1 MARTLTFGVL
11 AALAALVQ
19 PAAARQWTDSTG
31 HYKTEAE
38 LVAFNDATAV
48 LKKENQKLVVVSLD
62 KLAAPDRAYVQSKE
76 ALEAV
81 HAATGKPQVWT
92 MRNGLKVVGKVVDY
106 GRKDITIQ
114 RRRGKIYVNDQ
125 LLENLPPIKQRMA
138 PKIIAH
144 FEKTPLETSKDLEKW
159 ILTLKGEP
167 RTYHLEGVVLE
178 LENGD
183 EHNVPFF
190 FFSDEDLK
198 VLQPGW
204 VRWTAA
210 EKQQAQHEQESLMLQ
225 AQAQAYQQDRRFQ
238 QQAAVMHLE
247 LQAYD
252 AGLFDLWEVSLF
264 PGRGGAGAPKVVVV
278 PARDSRTATI
288 EAMQR
293 YPGYVAGTVAKVS
306 RR

>member
-31 HYKTEAE
+31 HYKIDAE
-38 LVAFNDATAV
+38 LLGFNAATAV
-48 LKKENQKLVVVSLD
+48 LKKDNQQLVAVPLAKLS
-62 KLAAPDRAYVQSKE
+62 PQDRTYVQSKE
-76 ALEAV
+76 ALDAM
-81 HAATGKPQVWT
+81 HAAAGKQQVWT
-92 MRNGLKVVGKVVDY
+92 MRSGLKVVGKVVDY

-114 RRRGKIYVNDQ
+114 RRRGKVYVNDQ
-125 LLENLPPIKQRMA
+125 LLENLPPLKQRMA
-138 PKIIAH
+138 PKIITH
-144 FEKTPLETSKDLEKW
+144 FEKTPLETIKDVEKW

-204 VRWTAA
+204 ARWMAA
-210 EKQQAQHEQESLMLQ
+210 EKEQAKLDHESLMLQ

-238 QQAAVMHLE
+238 QQATVMHLE

-264 PGRGGAGAPKVVVV
+264 PGRGVAGSPKMVVV
-278 PARDSRTATI
+278 PARDSRTAAN

-293 YPGYVAGTVAKVS
+293 YPGYVSGAVAKVA

>member
-1 MARTLTFGVL
+1 MTRILTFGVL
-11 AALAALVQ
+11 AALAALAQ

-31 HYKTEAE
+31 HYKIDAE
-38 LVAFNDATAV
+38 LLGFSDALAV
-48 LKKENQKLVVVSLD
+48 LKKDNQQLVVIPLE
-62 KLAAPDRAYVQSKE
+62 KLSAQDRAYVQSKE
-76 ALEAV
+76 AAEAV
-81 HAATGKPQVWT
+81 HAAADKQQVWT

-114 RRRGKIYVNDQ
+114 RRRGKVYVNDQ
-125 LLENLPPIKQRMA
+125 LLDNLPPIAQRMA
-138 PKIIAH
+138 PKVIAH
-144 FEKTPLETSKDLEKW
+144 FEKTPLETNKDVEKW

-204 VRWTAA
+204 VRWSAA

-238 QQAAVMHLE
+238 QQATVMQLE

-264 PGRGGAGAPKVVVV
+264 PGQGVTGAPKMVVV
-278 PARDSRTATI
+278 PARNSRAATI

-293 YPGYVAGTVAKVS
+293 NPGYVAGAAAKVG
-306 RR
+306 R